1 MSNTSAVTERV
12 FREEYGRVFATLVRV
27 FGDFD
32 VAEEAIQDAFLVAI
46 DRWPD
51 SGVPPNPAAWI
62 TTTAKRKAID
72 GYRRERARAEKY
84 AVLAGASSN
93 VHQEIDILEDS
104 SLQDDR
110 LRLIFTCCHPALAIE
125 AQLALTLRT
134 LGGLNTREI
143 ARAFLVAEAT
153 MAQRLVRAKRKIR
166 DAGIPYRVPPDD
178 LLPERLAAVLA
189 VIYLIF
195 NEGYSASEGDDLIRH
210 DLCAEAIRLGR
221 VLIALMPDEPE
232 SRGLLALMLL
242 HDSRRDARISSSGE
256 PMLLEDQDRLLW
268 DRSQID
274 EGLRQLTLAERHR
287 RPGQY
292 QIQAAIAAEHAQSGT
307 PDQTDWPRIAML
319 YSLLTKLNPS
329 PVVEL
334 NRAVAVA
341 MAMGPEY
348 GLEIIDSIRD
358 ELDHYR
364 WMHSTRAELLRKLG
378 RYEGAREAYRRALD
392 LTENA
397 AERSLL
403 SKRLSEAEKSLG
415 STDSPSKGENTVK
428 AD

>member
-72 GYRRERARAEKY
+72 GYRRERVRAKKY

-93 VHQEIDILEDS
+93 GYQEIDILEDS

-274 EGLRQLTLAERHR
+274 EGLRQLTFAERRR

-292 QIQAAIAAEHAQSGT
+292 QIQAAIAGEHAQSGT

-319 YSLLTKLNPS
+319 YGLLTKLNPS

-358 ELDHYR
+358 ELDPYR

-378 RYEGAREAYRRALD
+378 RYDEAREAFLHALE
-392 LTENA
+392 LAENA

-403 SKRLSEAEKSLG
+403 NKRLHEMEGTSRGAR
-415 STDSPSKGENTVK
+415 
-428 AD
+428 

>member
-1 MSNTSAVTERV
+1 LTAPAEVAEKV

-32 VAEEAIQDAFLVAI
+32 VAEEAIQDAFVVAI
-46 DRWPD
+46 DRWQV

-72 GYRRERARAEKY
+72 GYRRERVRVEKY

-93 VHQEIDILEDS
+93 GHQEFDILEES

-134 LGGLNTREI
+134 LGGLNTREV
-143 ARAFLVAEAT
+143 ARAFLVAEPT

-178 LLPERLAAVLA
+178 LLPERLTAVLA
-189 VIYLIF
+189 VVYLIF
-195 NEGYSASEGDDLIRH
+195 NEGYSASEGEDLIRH

-221 VLIALMPDEPE
+221 VLVTLMPDEPE
-232 SRGLLALMLL
+232 AAGLLALILL
-242 HDSRRDARISSSGE
+242 QDSRREARISASGE
-256 PMLLEDQDRLLW
+256 PMLLEEQDRLLW

-274 EGLRQLTLAERHR
+274 EGLSHLALAERSR

-292 QIQAAIAAEHAQSGT
+292 QIQAAIAAAHARAGS

-319 YSLLTKLNPS
+319 YGLLGKLNPS
-329 PVVEL
+329 SVIEL

-341 MAMGPEY
+341 MALGPEY
-348 GLEIIDSIRD
+348 GLEIIDPIRD
-358 ELDHYR
+358 ELGQYR
-364 WMHSTRAELLRKLG
+364 WMHSTRAELLRKLE
-378 RYEGAREAYRRALD
+378 RFEEAADSYRHALD

-397 AERSLL
+397 AERTLL
-403 SKRLSEAEKSLG
+403 NKRLSEAEKSLG
-415 STDSPSKGENTVK
+415 RR
-428 AD
+428 

>member
-1 MSNTSAVTERV
+1 MGAIFTLSAPQEITERV
-12 FREEYGRVFATLVRV
+12 FREEYGRVFATLVRI

-32 VAEEAIQDAFLVAI
+32 VAEEAIQDAFLVAVT
-46 DRWPD
+46 RWQAD
-51 SGVPPNPAAWI
+51 GVPPNPAAWI

-72 GYRRERARAEKY
+72 GYRREKVRAEKY
-84 AVLAGASSN
+84 AYIAEVNSN
-93 VHQEIDILEDS
+93 GHREPELRDDTLI
-104 SLQDDR
+104 QDDR
-110 LRLIFTCCHPALAIE
+110 LQLIFTCCHPALSLE

-134 LGGLNTREI
+134 LGGLTTREI
-143 ARAFLVAEAT
+143 ARAFLVGEST

-166 DAGIPYRVPPDD
+166 DAGIPYRVPPDE
-178 LLPERLAAVLA
+178 LLPERLAAVLG

-221 VLIALMPDEPE
+221 VLADLMPDEPE
-232 SRGLLALMLL
+232 AAALLALMLL
-242 HDSRRDARISSSGE
+242 HDSRREARISATGE
-256 PMLLEDQDRLLW
+256 PLLLEDQDRMLW

-274 EGLRQLTLAERHR
+274 EGLRHLELAERVR

-292 QIQAAIAAEHAQSGT
+292 QIQAAIAAEHAHTGT
-307 PDQTDWPRIAML
+307 HEDTNWPRISVL
-319 YSLLTKLNPS
+319 YGLLGQLNPS

-341 MAMGPEY
+341 MAMGPEF
-348 GLEIIDSIRD
+348 GLEIIAAIHDD
-358 ELDHYR
+358 LKDYR
-364 WMHSTRAELLRKLG
+364 WMHSTRAELLRRLE
-378 RYEGAREAYRRALD
+378 RYEEASEAYRHALD

-403 SKRLSEAEKSLG
+403 NKRLRDVNSRSAKH
-415 STDSPSKGENTVK
+415 
-428 AD
+428 